1 MVYHNRTLTYV
12 FDLMLWTAMM
22 PREGPGQRSVSEQHN
37 YNAELYSL
45 IFKLMQYFFSEK
57 EQSI

>member
-1 MVYHNRTLTYV
+1 M
-12 FDLMLWTAMM
+12 LMLWTAMM

-45 IFKLMQYFFSEK
+45 IFKLMQYIFFLKK